1 MGNDNC
7 LSGESEE
14 EVDNKL
20 SHDFDNWI
28 DDWPLIGLKVQ

>member
-28 DDWPLIGLKVQ
+28 DAI